1 MSILQELIVAGQY
14 EQVEERLLQCP
25 EEAGTIGLYNLF
37 SQKSR
42 CYPLHYICRRQN
54 VPQSTL
60 RALLDATP
68 VEALVFR
75 ESATWS
81 TPLHVACW
89 YQLPASTL
97 ALLVH
102 RQPRALRLM
111 DRDGS
116 LPVHLTASLHPEA
129 SKLVPIFLV
138 FFPETAKWKNRKEQ
152 TPLKLLQA
160 HQTLAVLVQE
170 IILRQALD
178 GKADHQP
185 LSPTK
190 GMART
195 SLLPSKS
202 IVSLNFFSRKRFRG
216 SSVGAQVACHI
227 K

>member
-1 MSILQELIVAGQY
+1 MSILQDLIVAGQY
-14 EQVEERLLQCP
+14 EQVEERLAYHPQ
-25 EEAGTIGLYNLF
+25 EARTIGLYNLF

-42 CYPLHYICRRQN
+42 CYPIHYICRRQN
-54 VPQSTL
+54 VPQSTM
-60 RALLDATP
+60 RALLNASP
-68 VEALVFR
+68 VEAFVFR

-102 RQPRALRLM
+102 RQPRALHLI

-129 SKLVPIFLV
+129 SKLVPIFLG
-138 FFPETAKWKNRKEQ
+138 FYPETATRQNRKEQ
-152 TPLKLLQA
+152 TPLKLLKA
-160 HQTLAVLVQE
+160 RKDLAVLVE
-170 IILRQALD
+170 DILRQAMD

-190 GMART
+190 GMARG
-195 SLLPSKS
+195 SLPSKN
-202 IVSLNFFSRKRFRG
+202 IVSLKLFSRKKFR
-216 SSVGAQVACHI
+216 
-227 K
+227 